1 MGKGSPSPPP
11 QQPTTSRV
19 TQTSSNLPEYAEPYF
34 TRLLDRTEVQTQ
46 LPYEAFGEERIAQPT
61 VSGTSS
67 EEMVSSIAN
76 DPSTAASFDV
86 ASGEFLDQLARPTQ
100 FTGTNLAAQYNPAT
114 AFAQYAAPT
123 EAVLASTDPRT
134 NVQSFINPYL
144 ESVLAQQEASAQRRF
159 TEAQAGRDAAAVQGG
174 AFGGSRRA
182 VADSLARRDLNE
194 RLDQM
199 GAQARQSGFDRAMAA
214 ATGQQE
220 LAVKT
225 RAQALA
231 DAAGQQ
237 QRMLQAA
244 ETSDRLGLAGAEA
257 LLSAAPAKQRARLEQ
272 ASALAGVGETER
284 LRSQAELDLAYQDF
298 INQRDYERGQLQYLS
313 SILRGVPITPES
325 EVRRLEPPPS
335 PYAPLLSLGLGA
347 AGLSK
352 LIG

>member
-1 MGKGSPSPPP
+1 MLRVGSSW
-11 QQPTTSRV
+11 
-19 TQTSSNLPEYAEPYF
+19 
-34 TRLLDRTEVQTQ
+34 
-46 LPYEAFGEERIAQPT
+46 
-61 VSGTSS
+61 
-67 EEMVSSIAN
+67 
-76 DPSTAASFDV
+76 
-86 ASGEFLDQLARPTQ
+86 
-100 FTGTNLAAQYNPAT
+100 
-114 AFAQYAAPT
+114 T

-182 VADSLARRDLNE
+182 VADSLAQRDLNE